1 MRRSIGVF
9 VLAALV
15 ATPLA
20 AQEPAA
26 QETAIRAHVEFLADD
41 TMLGRDSFTPEYRI
55 AANYVATQLM
65 AAGVQPGG
73 DDGSY
78 LQNIGFQATMPAAQG
93 EMAITRG
100 GRRQPL
106 TFGEDFVGA
115 VNPRAADF
123 HLGGDVVFAGY
134 GAVDPDIGWDDYRGL
149 NVRGKIVAVLA
160 GGPAKLASEKRAH
173 FSSRAAKSQA
183 ALARGAKGIVLIDSI
198 ANDAGYSV
206 ARRAANWQRPSISW
220 IAPDGTPHLE
230 AGGAPSIG
238 TLSRAGA
245 AKLFA
250 GSPVAW
256 AAVDAAERSGGA
268 MPTGA
273 LGVSVEARQRSETAR
288 MESPN
293 VVGVIPGSDPKLA
306 REQVVLTAHLDHLGV
321 EEMDSDDPKADRI
334 NNGAIDNAI
343 GIAMMIEIAR
353 EFRRSGKAPRRT
365 IVFTAV
371 TAEEVGL
378 LGSEYYARHPSVS
391 GTMVAN
397 INLDMPI
404 MTYDFRDIIAY
415 GAERSSIGAD
425 LKRILDAQGLPLT
438 PDPVPEENYFVRS
451 DHYSFVTAGVPSI
464 YLDAGPAG
472 AGKAA
477 TDAFVNDHYHQVS
490 DQTDLPIDWTAARRF
505 MAIHYRLARDIA
517 DADARPRWTKG
528 DFFGVLFGGY
538 GAK

>member
-1 MRRSIGVF
+1 MRSIVGLF
-9 VLAALV
+9 SLAALV
-15 ATPLA
+15 ATPLV
-20 AQEPAA
+20 AQTPPQ
-26 QETAIRAHVEFLADD
+26 QETALRAHVEFLADD
-41 TMLGRDSFTPEYRI
+41 AMLGRDSFTPEYRI

-73 DDGSY
+73 DDGGY
-78 LQNIGFQATMPAAQG
+78 LQNVGFQATIPSVQG
-93 EMAITRG
+93 EMAITRRG
-100 GRRQPL
+100 KRQAL
-106 TFGEDFVGA
+106 AFGEDFVGA
-115 VNPRAADF
+115 VNPQVADF
-123 HLGGDVVFAGY
+123 RLRGDVVFAGY

-160 GGPAKLASEKRAH
+160 GGPARLASEKRAH
-173 FSSRAAKSQA
+173 FSGRASKSQA

-198 ANDAGYSV
+198 ADDAGYSV
-206 ARRAANWQRPSISW
+206 ADRAANWQRPSISW
-220 IAPDGTPHLE
+220 VAPDGRPNLE
-230 AGGAPSIG
+230 AGDAPSIG

-250 GSPVAW
+250 GAPIRW
-256 AAVDAAERSGGA
+256 AAVDAAERSGAA
-268 MPTGA
+268 MPTGR
-273 LGVSVEARQRSETAR
+273 LGASIEARQRSETAAL
-288 MESPN
+288 ESAN

-321 EEMDSDDPKADRI
+321 EEMTEDDPKADRI

-343 GIAMMIEIAR
+343 GIAMMLEVAR
-353 EFRRSGKAPRRT
+353 EFQRSGKRPRRT

-378 LGSEYYARHPSVS
+378 LGSEYYAQHPSVA

-404 MTYDFRDIIAY
+404 MTYPFRDIIAY
-415 GAERSSIGAD
+415 GAERSSIGAT
-425 LKRILDAQGLPLT
+425 LKRILDAEGLPLT

-451 DHYSFVTAGVPSI
+451 DHYSFVKAGVPSI

-472 AGKAA
+472 PGKAA
-477 TDAFVNDHYHQVS
+477 TDAFVNNHYHQVS

-517 DADARPRWTKG
+517 DADARPRWTRG

>member
-1 MRRSIGVF
+1 MRRSISVL
-9 VLAALV
+9 VLAALA
-15 ATPLA
+15 ATPLS
-20 AQEPAA
+20 AQTRPQ

-41 TMLGRDSFTPEYRI
+41 AMLGRDSFTPEYRI

-78 LQNIGFQATMPAAQG
+78 FQNIDFQATMPAAPG
-93 EMAITRG
+93 EMAITRAG
-100 GRRQPL
+100 KRQAL

-115 VNPRAADF
+115 VNPRIADF
-123 HLGGDVVFAGY
+123 RLSGNVVFVGY
-134 GAVDPDIGWDDYRGL
+134 GVVDPDIGWDDYRGL
-149 NVRGKIVAVLA
+149 DVRDKIVAVLA

-173 FSSRAAKSQA
+173 FSSRAAKSLA

-198 ANDAGYSV
+198 ADDAGYSV

-220 IAPDGTPHLE
+220 IAPDGRPDLE
-230 AGGAPSIG
+230 AGDAPSIG

-250 GSPVAW
+250 GSPLSW
-256 AAVDAAERSGGA
+256 AAVDAAERSGAA

-273 LGVSVEARQRSETAR
+273 LGVSVEARQRIETAR
-288 MESPN
+288 MESAN

-306 REQVVLTAHLDHLGV
+306 GEQVVVTAHLDHLGV
-321 EEMDSDDPKADRI
+321 EDMAEDDPKADRI

-353 EFRRSGKAPRRT
+353 EFRRSGKPPRRT

-378 LGSEYYARHPSVS
+378 LGSEYYARHPSVP
-391 GTMVAN
+391 GIMIAN

-415 GAERSSIGAD
+415 GAERSSIGTS
-425 LKRILDAQGLPLT
+425 LRRILEREALALT

-451 DHYSFVTAGVPSI
+451 DHYSFVKAGVPSI

-472 AGKAA
+472 PGKAA
-477 TDAFVNDHYHQVS
+477 TQDFIDNHYHQVS

-505 MAIHYRLARDIA
+505 MAIHYALAREIA
-517 DADARPRWTKG
+517 DADQRPAWRKG
-528 DFFGVLFGGY
+528 DFFGVLFGGH

>member
-321 EEMDSDDPKADRI
+321 EEMDPDDPKADRI
-334 NNGAIDNAI
+334 NNGAIDNAL

-353 EFRRSGKAPRRT
+353 EFQRSGKRPRRT

-378 LGSEYYARHPSVS
+378 LGSEYYARHPNVS

-404 MTYDFRDIIAY
+404 MTYPFRDIIAY

-425 LKRILDAQGLPLT
+425 LKRILDAEGLPLT

-451 DHYSFVTAGVPSI
+451 DHYSFVTAGVPSV

>member
-1 MRRSIGVF
+1 MRSIVGLFSV
-9 VLAALV
+9 AALV

-20 AQEPAA
+20 AQTPPQ
-26 QETAIRAHVEFLADD
+26 QETALRAHVEFLADD
-41 TMLGRDSFTPEYRI
+41 SMLGRDSFTPEYRI

-78 LQNIGFQATMPAAQG
+78 LQTIGFQATMPAAPG
-93 EMAITRG
+93 EMAMMRG
-100 GRRQPL
+100 GKRQVL

-115 VNPRAADF
+115 VNPRDADF
-123 HLGGDVVFAGY
+123 RLSGDVVFAGY
-134 GAVDPDIGWDDYRGL
+134 GAVDRDIGWDDYRGL

-198 ANDAGYSV
+198 GDDAGYSV

-220 IAPDGTPHLE
+220 IAPDGKPNLE
-230 AGGAPSIG
+230 AGDAPSIG

-250 GSPVAW
+250 GSPVSW
-256 AAVDAAERSGGA
+256 AAVDAAERSGAA
-268 MPTGA
+268 MPTGR
-273 LGVSVEARQRSETAR
+273 LGADIEARQRSETAAL
-288 MESPN
+288 ESAN

-321 EEMDSDDPKADRI
+321 EEMAEDDPKADRI

-343 GIAMMIEIAR
+343 GIAMMLEIAK
-353 EFRRSGKAPRRT
+353 EFQRSGTRPRRT

-378 LGSEYYARHPSVS
+378 LGSEYYAQHPSVG

-404 MTYDFRDIIAY
+404 MTYPFRDIIAY
-415 GAERSSIGAD
+415 GAERSSIGTS
-425 LKRILDAQGLPLT
+425 LKRILDADGLPLT

-451 DHYSFVTAGVPSI
+451 DHYSFVKAGVPSI

-472 AGKAA
+472 PGKGA
-477 TDAFVNDHYHQVS
+477 TDAFVNEHYHQVS
-490 DQTDLPIDWTAARRF
+490 DQTDLPINWTAARRF
-505 MAIHYRLARDIA
+505 MRLHYTLARDIA
-517 DADARPRWTKG
+517 DADARPRWTRG
-528 DFFGVLFGGY
+528 DFFGVLFGGH

>member
-1 MRRSIGVF
+1 MRSIVGLF
-9 VLAALV
+9 SLAALV

-20 AQEPAA
+20 AQTAPQQEPAL
-26 QETAIRAHVEFLADD
+26 RAHVEFLADD
-41 TMLGRDSFTPEYRI
+41 AMLGRDSFTPEYRI
-55 AANYVATQLM
+55 AANYVATQLL
-65 AAGVQPGG
+65 AAGVRPGG
-73 DDGSY
+73 DDGGY
-78 LQNIGFQATMPAAQG
+78 LQNVGFQATIPTAQG
-93 EMAITRG
+93 EMAFTRG
-100 GRRQPL
+100 GRRQVL

-115 VNPRAADF
+115 VNPRVADF
-123 HLGGDVVFAGY
+123 RLGGDVVFAGY

-149 NVRGKIVAVLA
+149 NVRGRIVAVLA

-198 ANDAGYSV
+198 ADDAGYSV
-206 ARRAANWQRPSISW
+206 ADRAANWQRPSISW
-220 IAPDGTPHLE
+220 VAPDGKPNLE
-230 AGGAPSIG
+230 AGDAPSIG
-238 TLSRAGA
+238 TLSRTGA

-250 GSPVAW
+250 GSPVSW
-256 AAVDAAERSGGA
+256 AAVDAAERSGAA

-273 LGVSVEARQRSETAR
+273 LGTSIEARQRTETAR
-288 MESPN
+288 MDSDN
-293 VVGVIPGSDPKLA
+293 VIGVIPGSDPKLKN
-306 REQVVLTAHLDHLGV
+306 ELVVLTAHLDHVGV
-321 EEMDSDDPKADRI
+321 EEMDKDDPKADRI

-353 EFRRSGKAPRRT
+353 EFQRSGKPPRRT

-371 TAEEVGL
+371 TSEEVGL
-378 LGSEYYARHPSVS
+378 LGSEYFAQHPSVP

-397 INLDMPI
+397 INLDMPV
-404 MTYDFRDIIAY
+404 MTYPFRDIIAY
-415 GAERSSIGAD
+415 GAERSSIGAT
-425 LKRILDAQGLPLT
+425 LKRILDAEGLPLT

-451 DHYSFVTAGVPSI
+451 DHYSFVKAGVPSI

-472 AGKAA
+472 PGKAA
-477 TDAFVNDHYHQVS
+477 TDAFMAEHYHQVS

-505 MAIHYRLARDIA
+505 MMIHYRLARDIA

>member
-1 MRRSIGVF
+1 MRNVVGILLGAS
-9 VLAALV
+9 LV

-20 AQEPAA
+20 AQERAVE
-26 QETAIRAHVEFLADD
+26 ETALRAHVEFLADD
-41 TMLGRDSFTPEYRI
+41 AMLGRDSFAPEYRI
-55 AANYVATQLM
+55 AANYVATQLI

-78 LQNIGFQATMPAAQG
+78 FQTIGFQATMPAAPG
-93 EMAITRG
+93 EMAITRSG
-100 GRRQPL
+100 KRQPL

-123 HLGGDVVFAGY
+123 RLGGDVVFAGY

-149 NVRGKIVAVLA
+149 NVRGRIVAVLA

-198 ANDAGYSV
+198 ADDAGYSV

-220 IAPDGTPHLE
+220 IAPDGSPNLE
-230 AGGAPSIG
+230 AGDAPSIG

-250 GSPVAW
+250 GSPVRW
-256 AAVDAAERSGGA
+256 AAVDAAERSGAA
-268 MPTGA
+268 MPTGR
-273 LGVSVEARQRSETAR
+273 LGASIEASQRSETAR
-288 MESPN
+288 MESAN

-306 REQVVLTAHLDHLGV
+306 HEQVVLTAHLDHLGV
-321 EEMDSDDPKADRI
+321 EEMAADDPKADRI

-343 GIAMMIEIAR
+343 GIAMLIEVAR
-353 EFRRSGKAPRRT
+353 EFQRSGKAPRRT

-378 LGSEYYARHPSVS
+378 LGSEYYAQHPSVR

-397 INLDMPI
+397 INLDMPV
-404 MTYDFRDIIAY
+404 MTYPFRDIIAY
-415 GAERSSIGAD
+415 GAERSSIGTD
-425 LKRILDAQGLPLT
+425 LQRILDADGLSLT

-451 DHYSFVTAGVPSI
+451 DHYSFVKAGVPSI

-472 AGKAA
+472 PGKAA
-477 TDAFVNDHYHQVS
+477 TDEFMSTHYHQVS
-490 DQTDLPIDWTAARRF
+490 DQTDLPINWTAARRF
-505 MAIHYRLARDIA
+505 MRLHYALARDIA

-538 GAK
+538 GAE

>member
-1 MRRSIGVF
+1 MRSIVGLFSV
-9 VLAALV
+9 AALV

-20 AQEPAA
+20 AQTPPQ
-26 QETAIRAHVEFLADD
+26 QETALRAHVEFLADD
-41 TMLGRDSFTPEYRI
+41 SMLGRDSFTPEYRI

-78 LQNIGFQATMPAAQG
+78 LQTIGFQATMPAAPG
-93 EMAITRG
+93 EMAIMRG
-100 GRRQPL
+100 GKRQAL
-106 TFGEDFVGA
+106 TFGEDFVGT
-115 VNPRAADF
+115 VNPRDADF
-123 HLGGDVVFAGY
+123 RLSGDVVFAGY
-134 GAVDPDIGWDDYRGL
+134 GAVDRDIGWDDYRGL

-198 ANDAGYSV
+198 ADDAGYSV

-220 IAPDGTPHLE
+220 IAPDGKPNLE
-230 AGGAPSIG
+230 AGDAPSIG

-245 AKLFA
+245 AKLFT
-250 GSPVAW
+250 GSPVGW
-256 AAVDAAERSGGA
+256 SAVDAAERSGAA
-268 MPTGA
+268 MPTGR
-273 LGVSVEARQRSETAR
+273 LGADIEARQRSETAAL
-288 MESPN
+288 ESAN

-321 EEMDSDDPKADRI
+321 EEMAEDDPKADRI

-343 GIAMMIEIAR
+343 GIAMMLEIAR
-353 EFRRSGKAPRRT
+353 EFQRSGKAPRRT

-378 LGSEYYARHPSVS
+378 SGSEYYAQHPSVR
-391 GTMVAN
+391 GAMVAN

-404 MTYDFRDIIAY
+404 MTYPFRDIIAY
-415 GAERSSIGAD
+415 GAERSSIGTS
-425 LKRILDAQGLPLT
+425 LKRILDAEGLPLT

-451 DHYSFVTAGVPSI
+451 DHYSFVKAGVPSI
-464 YLDAGPAG
+464 MLATGYANGGEAAWG
-472 AGKAA
+472 AFFGGA
-477 TDAFVNDHYHQVS
+477 YHQPS
-490 DQTDLPIDWTAARRF
+490 DDMSVPFHWEAAVRF
-505 MAIHYRLARDIA
+505 ARVNGAIARSIA
-517 DADARPRWTKG
+517 DAPERPMW
-528 DFFGVLFGGY
+528 
-538 GAK
+538 

>member
-1 MRRSIGVF
+1 MRRSISVF
-9 VLAALV
+9 VSAALV
-15 ATPLA
+15 ATPLV
-20 AQEPAA
+20 AQTPPS
-26 QETAIRAHVEFLADD
+26 QETAIRAHIEFLADD
-41 TMLGRDSFTPEYRI
+41 AMLGRDSFTPEYRI

-65 AAGVQPGG
+65 AAGVRPGG
-73 DDGSY
+73 DGDSY
-78 LQNIGFQATMPAAQG
+78 LQTIGFQATMPATRG

-100 GRRQPL
+100 GKRQAL
-106 TFGEDFVGA
+106 IFGQDLVGA
-115 VNPRAADF
+115 VNPRVADF
-123 HLGGDVVFAGY
+123 RLSGDVVFAGY
-134 GAVDPDIGWDDYRGL
+134 GAVDTDIGWDDYRGL
-149 NVRGKIVAVLA
+149 NVRGRIVAVLA

-183 ALARGAKGIVLIDSI
+183 ALARGAKGIVLIDSV
-198 ANDAGYSV
+198 ADDAGYSV

-220 IAPDGTPHLE
+220 IAPDGKPNLE
-230 AGGAPSIG
+230 AGDAPSIG
-238 TLSRAGA
+238 TLSRTGA

-250 GSPVAW
+250 GSPVSW
-256 AAVDAAERSGGA
+256 TAVDAAERSGAA
-268 MPTGA
+268 MPTGR
-273 LGVSVEARQRSETAR
+273 LGVTIDARQRAEVAR
-288 MESPN
+288 MDSAN

-306 REQVVLTAHLDHLGV
+306 REQVVITAHLDHLPV
-321 EEMDSDDPKADRI
+321 EAMNPDDPKADRI

-353 EFRRSGKAPRRT
+353 EFQRSGKQPRRT

-378 LGSEYYARHPSVS
+378 LGSEYYAQHPSVK

-404 MTYDFRDIIAY
+404 MTYQFSDIIAY
-415 GAERSSIGAD
+415 GAERSTIGAS
-425 LKRILDAQGLPLT
+425 LKRILEAEGLPLT

-451 DHYSFVTAGVPSI
+451 DHYSFVKAGVPSL

-490 DQTDLPIDWTAARRF
+490 DQTDLPIDWAAARRF
-505 MAIHYRLARDIA
+505 MGLHYALARDIA
-517 DADARPRWTKG
+517 DADTRPRWTTG
-528 DFFGVLFGGY
+528 DFFGVMFGGY
-538 GAK
+538 GAR

>member
-1 MRRSIGVF
+1 MRRIVGLFS
-9 VLAALV
+9 LAALV

-20 AQEPAA
+20 AQTPSQHESAL
-26 QETAIRAHVEFLADD
+26 RAHVEFLADD
-41 TMLGRDSFTPEYRI
+41 AMLGRDSFTPEYRI

-78 LQNIGFQATMPAAQG
+78 LQNVDFQATIPAAPG
-93 EMAITRG
+93 EMAFTRG
-100 GRRQPL
+100 GKRQAL
-106 TFGEDFVGA
+106 TFGENFVGA
-115 VNPRAADF
+115 VNPRVADF
-123 HLGGDVVFAGY
+123 RLSGDVVFAGY
-134 GAVDPDIGWDDYRGL
+134 GVVDPDIGWDDYRGL
-149 NVRGKIVAVLA
+149 SVRGKIVAVLA

-173 FSSRAAKSQA
+173 FSSRAAKSLA
-183 ALARGAKGIVLIDSI
+183 AQARGAKGIVLIDSI
-198 ANDAGYSV
+198 ADDAGYSV
-206 ARRAANWQRPSISW
+206 ARRAANWQRPSINW
-220 IAPDGTPHLE
+220 IAPDGRPDLE
-230 AGGAPSIG
+230 AGDAPSIG
-238 TLSRAGA
+238 MLSRAGA

-250 GSPVAW
+250 GSPVRW
-256 AAVDAAERSGGA
+256 AAVDAAERSGAA
-268 MPTGA
+268 MPMGA
-273 LGVSVEARQRSETAR
+273 LGASIEARQRIETAGL
-288 MESPN
+288 ESAN

-306 REQVVLTAHLDHLGV
+306 REQVVITAHLDHLGV
-321 EEMDSDDPKADRI
+321 EEMAEDDPKADRI

-353 EFRRSGKAPRRT
+353 EFQRSGKRPRRT

-378 LGSEYYARHPSVS
+378 LGSEYYARHPSVG

-404 MTYDFRDIIAY
+404 MTYPFRDIIAY
-415 GAERSSIGAD
+415 GAERSSIGAT
-425 LKRILDAQGLPLT
+425 LKRILDAEGLSLT

-451 DHYSFVTAGVPSI
+451 DHYSFVKAGVPSI

-472 AGKAA
+472 PGKAA
-477 TDAFVNDHYHQVS
+477 TDAFMANHYHQVS

-505 MAIHYRLARDIA
+505 MMIHYRLARDIA

-528 DFFGVLFGGY
+528 DFFGMLFGGY